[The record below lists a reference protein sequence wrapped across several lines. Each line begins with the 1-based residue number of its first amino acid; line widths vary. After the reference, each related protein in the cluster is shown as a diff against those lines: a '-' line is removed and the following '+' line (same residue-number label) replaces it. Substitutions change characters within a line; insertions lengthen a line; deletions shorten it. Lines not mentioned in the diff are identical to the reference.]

1 MTSHNSPPRFIKLDL
16 TPQDALSLPKEQEQL
31 LKSFMLQSVHLD
43 VSLNEFA
50 SHGALTFVF
59 KNPVATPVEM
69 RFAFPLMDGG
79 AVITG
84 ISTEWD
90 GHRITGRV
98 RASEEGKKE
107 YSDAVAKGHTASLV
121 EHAENDLFMWRVGGI
136 PGGSTV
142 TVVSK
147 FCGPVIMNKKFG
159 KKAQTEITLTLPAV
173 VPPWY
178 GRAGSGDEA
187 LAFDTANQAPA
198 CVGSLALAPPPF
210 TATVRSHFI
219 TQSLQAVAVTSPT
232 HGPPHSPSTR
242 SSPDG
247 LEVSFHD
254 LFKAAA
260 GRDAVTNLQLRWVA
274 DGIVPNM
281 ACLGSMLAGVSSAT
295 DTIVSNDAAAV
306 KAMEAATA
314 ALASGPHAADA
325 EALLEKTKIQQRQT
339 EQVCCVLY
347 SEHNGQLPER
357 VHVTVLVDCSGSMF
371 PHRIGKARKALRA
384 LLTSLEPTSTFSVFL
399 FGSSCRPVVLKDP
412 EVNLAGANVKR
423 SGQTG
428 LLYCGKALIPG
439 SDGCCGPNNGPQCSG
454 CKDCESEMNAVLEA
468 SADNIDA
475 VIARVEAEQNM
486 GGTELFAA
494 VKEVLRNQVPDH
506 LRHNIMILTDGEVG
520 QWESN
525 NVKDVLAKV
534 CPAQAIVGIIG
545 IGNEVTRTTLRTVVE
560 GGLGPQAIVFDS
572 ETEESIASIVVG
584 SVNAL
589 VESQLQQVNW
599 PHGKLVGSQRYLQCN
614 SSEVCAAWALY
625 PEEALSVVT
634 PVAEDEEW
642 EVVTAACSDGT
653 APHIRWSSGATVSI
667 GACPASTTPHTA
679 AQLPTLLVTDEDAVK
694 SMCIAAALARCRHPS
709 CPKPEATKLAL
720 RYGFLCA
727 EADTVMVALS
737 DNPATLASAASFG
750 IAMPSS
756 GRRVP
761 SVFLSHSFGAAS
773 PAYCPSS
780 PLAGQVC
787 SFNAI
792 DLPEYVSDC
801 EDDSNPYYD
810 QPLCRTG
817 SWHLM
822 SDMAADADDQ
832 EVMTAVDT
840 TISCADS
847 IMLPS
852 LKHQRGDDVHV
863 VSASVYCPSLL
874 DVLGALQR
882 GSWSLKHPV
891 VAAFLSQHLPAAA
904 AVCNHD
910 AHATVAVIVVL
921 RSKFKHSKAG
931 WRVHVKRAAKGARA
945 ALGDAV
951 YYSHKALVAGA
962 LGA

>member
-1 MTSHNSPPRFIKLDL
+1 
-16 TPQDALSLPKEQEQL
+16 
-31 LKSFMLQSVHLD
+31 MLQSVHLD

-50 SHGALTFVF
+50 SHGSLTFVF
-59 KNPVATPVEM
+59 KNPVTTPVEM

-79 AVITG
+79 SVITG
-84 ISTEWD
+84 ITTEWD

-107 YSDAVAKGHTASLV
+107 YSDAIAKGHTASLV
-121 EHAENDLFMWRVGGI
+121 EHAENDLFMWRDGGI

-142 TVVSK
+142 TVVSQ

-178 GRAGSGDEA
+178 GRAGSGDKA
-187 LAFDTANQAPA
+187 HAFDTANQAPA
-198 CVGSLALAPPPF
+198 SVGSLALAPPPF

-219 TQSLQAVAVTSPT
+219 TRSLQAITVTSPP
-232 HGPPHSPSTR
+232 HGPPHAPSTR

-260 GRDAVTNLQLRWVA
+260 GSDAATNLQLRWVA

-281 ACLGSMLAGVSSAT
+281 ACLGSMLAGGGQLAAASSVT
-295 DTIVSNDAAAV
+295 DAIVSNDAAAV
-306 KAMEAATA
+306 KAMEAAAA
-314 ALASGPHAADA
+314 ALATGPHAADA
-325 EALLEKTKIQQRQT
+325 EALLEKTKIHQRKT

-347 SEHNGQLPER
+347 SEHDGQLPER
-357 VHVTVLVDCSGSMF
+357 VHVTVLVDCSGSMY
-371 PHRIGKARKALRA
+371 PKRIGKARKALRA
-384 LLTSLEPTSTFSVFL
+384 LLTSLEPTSTFSVYL
-399 FGSSCRPVVLKDP
+399 FGSSCRPVKIVLKEP
-412 EVNLAGANVKR
+412 EVNLAGATVF
-423 SGQTG
+423 
-428 LLYCGKALIPG
+428 
-439 SDGCCGPNNGPQCSG
+439 
-454 CKDCESEMNAVLEA
+454 EA

-475 VIARVEAEQNM
+475 VIARVEAEQGM
-486 GGTELFAA
+486 GGTELLAA
-494 VKEVLRNQVPDH
+494 VKEVLRNQVPAH

-520 QWESN
+520 QAESN

-534 CPAQAIVGIIG
+534 CPAQALVGIIG

-560 GGLGPQAIVFDS
+560 GGLGPQAIMFDS

-599 PHGKLVGSQRYLQCN
+599 PHGKLVGSQPYLQCN

-625 PEEALSVVT
+625 PEEVLAAVT
-634 PVAEDEEW
+634 REAEDEEW
-642 EVVTAACSDGT
+642 EVVTAASSDGT
-653 APHIRWSSGATVSI
+653 APLVRWSSGATVSV
-667 GACPASTTPHTA
+667 ATYHASAAPHTA
-679 AQLPTLLVTDEDAVK
+679 VQLPTLLVTDVDAVR

-737 DNPATLASAASFG
+737 DHPINPASSASFG
-750 IAMPSS
+750 IAVPSS

-761 SVFLSHSFGAAS
+761 LDTLLFVSHSWGGASSPCYSPSS
-773 PAYCPSS
+773 PAYGPSS
-780 PLAGQVC
+780 PSWVRG
-787 SFNAI
+787 
-792 DLPEYVSDC
+792 EYVSDG
-801 EDDSNPYYD
+801 EDDGWSDANPPRYL
-810 QPLCRTG
+810 QPSFG
-817 SWHLM
+817 EDV
-822 SDMAADADDQ
+822 SDGEDEEAIPPQGLLVSRHEYLVKRDEKKLQDLLADLED
-832 EVMTAVDT
+832 ETFL
-840 TISCADS
+840 CADS
-847 IMLPS
+847 TMLPS
-852 LKHQRGDDVHV
+852 LKQQRGDDVQV
-863 VSASVYCPSLL
+863 AQTAQDCGIGASVHYPSLL

-882 GSWSLKHPV
+882 GSWSLQHPV
-891 VAAFLSQHLPAAA
+891 VAAFLSQHLPTAA
-904 AVCNHD
+904 AVCSDD
-910 AHATVAVIVVL
+910 AHATVAVIVIL

-931 WRVHVKRAAKGARA
+931 WRVHVKRAAKSSRA

-951 YYSHKALVAGA
+951 YSSHKALVAGA
-962 LGA
+962 LAA